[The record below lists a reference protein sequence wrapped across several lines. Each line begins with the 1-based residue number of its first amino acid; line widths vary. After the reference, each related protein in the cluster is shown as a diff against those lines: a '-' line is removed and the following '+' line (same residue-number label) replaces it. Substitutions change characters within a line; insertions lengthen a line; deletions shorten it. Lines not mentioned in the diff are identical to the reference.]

1 VPPDLQALN
10 YPSVAASRKNI
21 NLCLKPE
28 TADRILVPSGACMVR
43 IEERADHLPGLNEEP
58 TDVYYRTTFVRRSE
72 KIDDDGVIHWSEVL
86 SDVKPEDI
94 RHLAA
99 RPPKGFRGFGP

>member
-1 VPPDLQALN
+1 VPPDVQALN

-28 TADRILVPSGACMVR
+28 TANRILVSSGAC

-72 KIDDDGVIHWSEVL
+72 KIDDGVIHWSEVL
-86 SDVKPEDI
+86 SDVKLEDI

-99 RPPKGFRGFGP
+99 RPPKGFPGFGP